1 MAPSSGRAA
10 VAFLRT
16 SMILAAILAVAMP
29 FLNEAEL
36 KGYYDSTSVYAIYNT
51 KNADVYT
58 KTQNPLAAMMGVCKH
73 YGKLPHGVAKGAKG
87 TLETDKDWIRELN
100 KFTKLA
106 GLRDNDFG
114 KIDKWKSNLAKTL
127 KFKDVRKDVVE
138 VENELTFEKE
148 GHHLGE
154 WLKGKMPVMWVREAT
169 HDEQDD
175 INRRINGGKP
185 FPLTIALI
193 DGMND
198 SGEFHFV
205 WPRGHDRRYKHLKNG
220 WYKPSDLFYDVNR
233 SVLIY
238 WRP

>member
-1 MAPSSGRAA
+1 
-10 VAFLRT
+10 
-16 SMILAAILAVAMP
+16 MILAAILAVAVP

-73 YGKLPHGVAKGAKG
+73 YGRLPYGVTKGAKG
-87 TLETDKDWIRELN
+87 KLETDKEWIRELN
-100 KFTKLA
+100 RFTKLA

-114 KIDKWKSNLAKTL
+114 NIAKWKSNLGKTL
-127 KFKDVRKDVVE
+127 KLKDSRKAVVE
-138 VENELTFEKE
+138 VESNLTFAGEE
-148 GHHLGE
+148 RHLKE
-154 WLKGKMPVMWVREAT
+154 WLDGKMPVMWVREAT
-169 HDEQDD
+169 RDEQDD
-175 INRRINGGKP
+175 TNKRINGGKP

-193 DGMND
+193 DGLND
-198 SGEFHFV
+198 DGELHVV
-205 WPRGHDRRYKHLKNG
+205 WPRGHDRRYKDIKSG
-220 WYKPSDLFYDVNR
+220 WHKPSDLFYDVNR